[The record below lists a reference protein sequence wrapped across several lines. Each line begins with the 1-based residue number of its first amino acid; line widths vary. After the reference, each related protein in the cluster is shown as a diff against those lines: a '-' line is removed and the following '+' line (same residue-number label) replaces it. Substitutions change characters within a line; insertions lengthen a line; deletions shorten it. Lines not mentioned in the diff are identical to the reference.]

1 VFAGVITAM
10 VMSLFFSSARAD
22 SREDRIRC
30 LRAGKIPSDERIS
43 SCTAALAAGIDGWV
57 DSRRA
62 YYLRGSA
69 YVAKGEFEAGVADF
83 SEIIRLFPSDAQAYQ
98 ARALAHHRHGDFDLA
113 IADYTRVIEI
123 DPKDSFAYA
132 YYAYVYRGDAYAEKG
147 DLDHSIA
154 DASKAIEINP
164 KIKYAYCI
172 RGHAYVRKGDVEPA
186 IADFNQAIQLDPEYG
201 AAYDGRAV
209 AYKVKGNF
217 DLAVA
222 DYDQLIRLDPKSPG
236 AYRARGIAKF
246 RAGSFSQA
254 LEDLNSSSAL
264 DPKDSYTALWL
275 DLAAKRSGQASR
287 LPELAAQV
295 DKSKWPAPIIRF
307 LLGEI
312 TLPAMFEAA
321 KDGNA
326 TKERG
331 QLCGAKFFSG
341 ELALQRGAKD
351 EAARMFRS
359 VTSDCPKT
367 FFEYAPANAEL
378 NALEA
383 KP

>member
-1 VFAGVITAM
+1 MAALA
-10 VMSLFFSSARAD
+10 MSLFFSSTRAD
-22 SREDRIRC
+22 SREDRIKC

-43 SCTAALAAGIDGWV
+43 SCTAALAAGIDGWIN
-57 DSRRA
+57 SRRA
-62 YYLRGSA
+62 HYLRGSA
-69 YVAKGEFEAGVADF
+69 YVAKGDFEAGVADF
-83 SEIIRLFPSDAQAYQ
+83 SEIIRLFPSDTQAYQ

-132 YYAYVYRGDAYAEKG
+132 YYAYVYRGDAYADKG

-154 DASKAIEINP
+154 DASKAIDINP

-172 RGHAYVRKGDVEPA
+172 RGHAYARKGDVEHA

-209 AYKVKGNF
+209 AYKLKGDF
-217 DLAVA
+217 DLAMA
-222 DYDQLIRLDPKSPG
+222 DYNQLIRLDPKNPR

-246 RAGSFSQA
+246 GAGSLSQA
-254 LEDLNSSSAL
+254 LEDMNTSSAL
-264 DPKDSYTALWL
+264 DPKDSYAALWL
-275 DLAAKRSGQASR
+275 DLATKRSGQASR

-295 DKSKWPAPIIRF
+295 DMSKWPAPIIRF

-312 TLPAMFEAA
+312 TSPAMFEAA

-326 TKERG
+326 SKERG
-331 QLCGAKFFSG
+331 QLCEANFFSG

-351 EAARMFRS
+351 EAVRTFRS
-359 VTSDCPKT
+359 IASDCPKT
-367 FFEYAPANAEL
+367 FFEYSAANAEL
-378 NALEA
+378 KALEA